1 MKPTVPYAKEFTGRH
16 MLVIMIMFFGTII
29 TVNIV
34 MATYART
41 SWTGLVVS
49 NSYVASQ
56 EFNEKTAERRE
67 QLARQWTSVLDL
79 KPGKIRYQLTD
90 KFGHPVI
97 INSASIT
104 FRRPAYEGEDTT
116 FNLGAVGHGVFGL
129 DVNIRDGIWI
139 VETSADI
146 GEVRPYLTSRRIVL
160 SKGVIE

>member
-1 MKPTVPYAKEFTGRH
+1 MKQTVPHAKEFTGRH
-16 MLVIMIMFFGTII
+16 MLIIMILFFGTII
-29 TVNIV
+29 SVNIV

-41 SWTGLVVS
+41 SWTGLVVP

-56 EFNEKTAERRE
+56 EFNEKAVERRE

-79 KPGKIRYQLTD
+79 KPGRIRYQLTD

-97 INSASIT
+97 VNSASVT
-104 FRRPAYEGEDTT
+104 FRRPSYEAEDTT
-116 FNLGAVGHGVFGL
+116 FTLEPVGRGVFSL

-146 GEVRPYLTSRRIVL
+146 GEARPYLTSRRIVL
-160 SKGVIE
+160 NKGVVE